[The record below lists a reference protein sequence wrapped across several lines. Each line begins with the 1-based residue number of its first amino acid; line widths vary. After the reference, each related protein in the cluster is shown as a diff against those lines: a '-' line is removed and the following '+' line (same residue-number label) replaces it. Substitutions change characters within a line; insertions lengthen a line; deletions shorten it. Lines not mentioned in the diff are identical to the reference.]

1 MGKEQPD
8 RDLNTVR
15 MAEEIRTQNI
25 GDVNAGPNSQSFVG
39 NAGGNVIFSNTV
51 DPKVARDKAI
61 ADCRSVL
68 FLTDPEVDRATLI
81 TAKGTRVPGTCEWI
95 RKEHSYQ
102 QWLEG
107 NIPLL
112 WICGGPGKGKTMLSV
127 FLVDELEEKQPVISY
142 FCTNEDERRNN
153 ASAVLRSLLWQIT
166 RLHPDLA
173 QHFLTLLGVGET
185 DAAGRTEAALS
196 SVETLWMAFTTICR
210 DPRVARLAFILDGL
224 DECDPESRD
233 WLASKIRGL
242 VTGLDV
248 QNNHPPKIIIVSRG
262 ISCLEVCSKLRLDPD
277 HDGKIGE
284 DVQRFVSARVQ
295 GLWTSHGFDEN
306 LRQHVRSTLLERS
319 EGSFLWVGFAIAEL
333 LKKQTVLEIEQCLD
347 DLPVGLTAF
356 YGRMLRQITARDT
369 EKIAKLLQWTT
380 MSARPLSLTEL
391 AAAIPCK
398 ATRFCSAEEVVRD
411 LVTSCQ
417 PFLAISSK
425 AITELENNSSHDK
438 LERPKIDEEQ
448 TVTLVH
454 QSARDFL
461 NQPEMPANFRFRSEE
476 VHFEI
481 AWRCMNLIQ
490 VGADAGKTNI
500 MLEYAMEHWPAHARK
515 ASQLARPLLDH
526 PSGFFGGSSRVQRWW
541 WQQKRARGFLW
552 DSPHYDDPLHLS
564 AYIGFIPWVETLLA
578 PGWWFKS
585 KVDHVDRLLHK
596 TPLQHAARRGHG
608 AVMRMLLEHS
618 AMANSYG
625 YGIRQLP
632 AIHIF
637 AESGNEM
644 AVRICIDHGFALT
657 GAGTEQQTPLHLAA
671 AEGHDALV
679 KLLLGAGADCE
690 AKDIHGRT
698 ALMWAAFRGYG
709 VVVRSLLDHGAVVE
723 SRDHDEKTAWGLA
736 VARGHKHVARILPEG
751 LWLAASRGDEVDVRL
766 HLDSGVPVDAKND
779 TGMTALCC
787 AALGGHSD
795 VVQILIDRGADI
807 TTITKVPNNFGLFGG
822 TIMHFMNFKFKEDER
837 FGRVV
842 QLCCNAGAD
851 INAKD
856 FLRCTAL
863 HLAVRD
869 WDIKQTASQLQ
880 MLVDHGANVNAK
892 DRFGATPLHYALD
905 QRDWNRAGI
914 SFLLDH
920 GAQTNAIDNQGR
932 TPLHRNVWRTL
943 DPDLMQQLL
952 DHGADINAC
961 DNLGL
966 TPLDHAIRASSSH
979 TIEILTR
986 LGAVEGRRPGAH
998 LADCKILPTSNLD
1011 TLETRTE

>member
-1 MGKEQPD
+1 
-8 RDLNTVR
+8 
-15 MAEEIRTQNI
+15 
-25 GDVNAGPNSQSFVG
+25 
-39 NAGGNVIFSNTV
+39 
-51 DPKVARDKAI
+51 
-61 ADCRSVL
+61 
-68 FLTDPEVDRATLI
+68 
-81 TAKGTRVPGTCEWI
+81 
-95 RKEHSYQ
+95 
-102 QWLEG
+102 
-107 NIPLL
+107 
-112 WICGGPGKGKTMLSV
+112 MLSV
-127 FLVDELEEKQPVISY
+127 FLVEELEEKQPVISY

-185 DAAGRTEAALS
+185 DAAGRTEAASS
-196 SVETLWMAFTTICR
+196 SVDSLWMAFTTICR
-210 DPRVARLAFILDGL
+210 DPRVAQLALILDGL

-248 QNNHPPKIIIVSRG
+248 QSNHPPKVIIVSRR
-262 ISCLEVCSKLRLDPD
+262 IPCLEVCSKLRLDPD

-306 LRQHVRSTLLERS
+306 FRQHVMSTLLEKS

-347 DLPVGLTAF
+347 DLPVGLPAF
-356 YGRMLRQITARDT
+356 YGRMLRQITAQDT

-398 ATRFCSAEEVVRD
+398 ATRFCCAEEVVRD
-411 LVTSCQ
+411 LVTLCQ
-417 PFLAISSK
+417 PFLAMSSK
-425 AITELENNSSHDK
+425 AITELENNSSHAK
-438 LERPKIDEEQ
+438 LEKLKIDKKQ
-448 TVTLVH
+448 TVALIH

-461 NQPEMPANFRFRSEE
+461 ASPEMPATFRFRSEE

-481 AWRCMNLIQ
+481 AWRCMDLIQ
-490 VGADAGKTNI
+490 VGADAGKAWKKNI

-526 PSGFFGGSSRVQRWW
+526 PSGFFGGSSRARRWW
-541 WQQKRARGFLW
+541 WHQKGARGFLW

-564 AYIGFIPWVETLLA
+564 AYIGFVPWVETLLA

-618 AMANSYG
+618 VMANSYG
-625 YGIRQLP
+625 YGDRQLP
-632 AIHIF
+632 AVHIF

-644 AVRICIDHGFALT
+644 AVRICIDHGLHLT
-657 GAGTEQQTPLHLAA
+657 GAGTDQQTPLHLAA

-698 ALMWAAFRGYG
+698 ALMWAAFSGYG

-736 VARGHKHVARILPEG
+736 VARGHKHVARMLPEG
-751 LWLAASRGDEVDVRL
+751 LWLAASRGDEADVRL

-795 VVQILIDRGADI
+795 VLQILIDRGADI

-822 TIMHFMNFKFKEDER
+822 TIMHVITSRFEEDER

-851 INAKD
+851 INARDGPDGKGW
-856 FLRCTAL
+856 TAL
-863 HLAVRD
+863 HHAVRRWKD
-869 WDIKQTASQLQ
+869 WDIKQIAPQLQ

-892 DRFGATPLHYALD
+892 DRVGATPLHYALAQWD
-905 QRDWNRAGI
+905 LNRAGI
-914 SFLLDH
+914 SFLLGH
-920 GAQTNAIDNQGR
+920 GAQTNAMDLQGC
-932 TPLHRNVWRTL
+932 TPLHLVALCRTL
-943 DPDLMQQLL
+943 DPDVMQQLL

-961 DNLGL
+961 DNKGL
-966 TPLDHAIRASSSH
+966 TPLDHAIRESESH
-979 TIEILTR
+979 NIEILTR

-998 LADCKILPTSNLD
+998 LADCKILPTLNLD
-1011 TLETRTE
+1011 TLETRAPDKIAGIRYEV